1 MHKLLVVTA
10 SEPVEDSRLTYSGP
24 TQETCI
30 DGDRKAV
37 SPLEVVLQSGSGG
50 FIRRLQKRFG

>member
-10 SEPVEDSRLTYSGP
+10 SEPVEESRLTYWRP

-30 DGDRKAV
+30 DGDR
-37 SPLEVVLQSGSGG
+37 
-50 FIRRLQKRFG
+50 RR